1 MNRKCPTNSKVSKK
15 SSRFIYLDIPIS
27 ILLFYD
33 RYFFLLPNLGL
44 TLCPETEI
52 SKGGI
57 GIQRQRRR
65 GFLVLSPRQQGD
77 FCLPGDEQK
86 LRIPDTRRR
95 AFGVVER

>member
-1 MNRKCPTNSKVSKK
+1 MR
-15 SSRFIYLDIPIS
+15 SS
-27 ILLFYD
+27 
-33 RYFFLLPNLGL
+33 
-44 TLCPETEI
+44 TLCPEAEI

-86 LRIPDTRRR
+86 LWIPDTRRR